1 MLVMQAFYT
10 TTVFCIILE
19 KCYITTVVYQ
29 HPGILIF
36 NCKLLISRADKI
48 YFCLK
53 NAFVFLY
60 FVVTQV
66 VCQTKTQFCHSQK
79 VANSQLMQYNTFL
92 QQQQINKVSSKVLP
106 LALLPLLKPRSNIC
120 HIRIIYTYIAHK
132 RKYRN
137 TSLKTYFRLVQYSQ
151 QHGFLDGSSYYWA

>member
-36 NCKLLISRADKI
+36 NCKLVLIRADKI
-48 YFCLK
+48 SFCLK

-60 FVVTQV
+60 VVTQV

-79 VANSQLMQYNTFL
+79 VANSQFMQYNTFCNN
-92 QQQQINKVSSKVLP
+92 NKSTKLVQKCC
-106 LALLPLLKPRSNIC
+106 LLPLLKPRSNIC